1 MAAVHSN
8 GITIEYDV
16 RGEGEPLLLVMGLG
30 GQLTDWPE
38 ELLDRLVE
46 AGFQVIRFDNRD
58 AGLSTELA
66 WEPPTVRAL
75 AAAVLA
81 RRRPPAG
88 YLLNDMA
95 RDAAELLSA
104 LGHESAHVVG
114 MSMGGMIA
122 QAMAIS
128 HPSRVR
134 SLTSIMS
141 NTGDRRHGRPRRAL
155 LAKLARMPEPTR
167 ETAVDDA
174 VTMFGLIS
182 GPTFDPV
189 ECRRVAEVSV
199 ARSWRPK
206 GAARQTAAIFAS
218 PDRTAALRFVTAPTL
233 VLHGLVDPLVMPS
246 GGMATARAIPGSRL
260 VMYPEM
266 GHDLPRP
273 RLAEIV
279 AEITRNAERASRCS
293 GSQPDVPMIPS

>member
-1 MAAVHSN
+1 MAAVSAN
-8 GITIEYDV
+8 GITIEYDL
-16 RGEGEPLLLVMGLG
+16 RGDGEPLLLVMGLG

-38 ELLDRLVE
+38 ELLDRLVD

-58 AGLSTELA
+58 SGLSTGFD

-75 AAAVLA
+75 VTAVVT

-88 YLLNDMA
+88 YLLSDMA
-95 RDAAELLSA
+95 RDAAELLTA

-122 QAMAIS
+122 QTLAIS

-134 SLTSIMS
+134 TLTSIMS

-155 LAKLARMPEPTR
+155 AAKFARMPEPR
-167 ETAVDDA
+167 RDTAVDDA

-189 ECRRVAEVSV
+189 ECRRLAEVSV

-206 GAARQTAAIFAS
+206 GTARQAAAIFAS
-218 PDRTAALRFVTAPTL
+218 PDRTAALGLVRAPTL

-260 VMYPEM
+260 IMYPEM
-266 GHDLPRP
+266 GHDLPRL

-279 AEITRNAERASRCS
+279 AEIARHAERAR
-293 GSQPDVPMIPS
+293 

>member
-1 MAAVHSN
+1 MPSVSAN

-16 RGEGEPLLLVMGLG
+16 RGTGEPLLLVMGLG

-38 ELLDRLVE
+38 ELLDRLVD
-46 AGFQVIRFDNRD
+46 AGFEVIRFDNRD
-58 AGLSTELA
+58 SGLSTEFD
-66 WEPPTVRAL
+66 WEPPTVRAM
-75 AAAVLA
+75 AAAMLT
-81 RRRPPAG
+81 RRRPAAG

-95 RDAAELLSA
+95 RDAAELLAA
-104 LGHESAHVVG
+104 LGHQSAHVVG

-122 QAMAIS
+122 QTLAIS
-128 HPSRVR
+128 HPAKVR

-141 NTGDRRHGRPRRAL
+141 NTGDRKHGQPRRAL
-155 LAKLARMPEPTR
+155 LAKMARMPEPRR
-167 ETAVDDA
+167 ESAVDDA

-189 ECRRVAEVSV
+189 EHRRLAEVSV

-206 GAARQTAAIFAS
+206 GTARQAAAIFAS
-218 PDRTAALRFVTAPTL
+218 PDRTAALRLVTAPTL
-233 VLHGLVDPLVMPS
+233 VLHGLLDPLVMPS
-246 GGMATARAIPGSRL
+246 GGMATALAVPGSRL

-266 GHDLPRP
+266 GHDLPRQ

-279 AEITRNAERASRCS
+279 AEIARNAERAA
-293 GSQPDVPMIPS
+293 